1 MGELPAETRLG
12 AIRLRVGDIERLRD
26 FYETTIGLRAL
37 GAEDG
42 VTAMGANGRALVELV
57 SDPGAPAR
65 PPRSTGL
72 FHLALLVPTRADLAQ
87 TLRRVVGSGWRLSG
101 ASDHLVSE
109 ALYLSDPEGNGIEL
123 YRDRPREEWSFVDGT
138 LQMDTLP
145 LDLES
150 LLAESGGEDGGPE
163 MPAGTTLGHVH
174 LQVADLAAAEAFWV
188 DALGLDVTVRGYPGA
203 LFTSV
208 GRIPPPRR
216 AQHLGGGRRAEPAA
230 GCARSRALRGRA
242 PRRGRRGSGGRA
254 ARPRRGRRSGG
265 GWRARR
271 RSVGERRARPLVS
284 LRLGLRASRAA
295 PPRRRRPRRG
305 AASREAVPG
314 RSSR

>member
-42 VTAMGANGRALVELV
+42 VTAMGAHGRALVELV

-123 YRDRPREEWSFVDGT
+123 YRDRARDEWSFVDGT

-208 GRIPPPRR
+208 GGYHHHVGLNTWAGAGAPSSPPGVRGLVRFEAVLPDV
-216 AQHLGGGRRAEPAA
+216 AAVEAA
-230 GCARSRALRGRA
+230 G
-242 PRRGRRGSGGRA
+242 
-254 ARPRRGRRSGG
+254 
-265 GWRARR
+265 
-271 RSVGERRARPLVS
+271 E
-284 LRLGLRASRAA
+284 RLGRVAA
-295 PPRRRRPRRG
+295 VDRVEG
-305 AASREAVPG
+305 GVLAADPSGNVVLV
-314 RSSR
+314 RS

>member
-42 VTAMGANGRALVELV
+42 VTAMGAHGRALVELV

-123 YRDRPREEWSFVDGT
+123 YRDRARDEWSFVDGT
-138 LQMDTLP
+138 LQMDTLL

-208 GRIPPPRR
+208 GGYHHHVGLNTWAGAGAPSPPPGVRGLVR
-216 AQHLGGGRRAEPAA
+216 FEAVLPDEAAVEAA
-230 GCARSRALRGRA
+230 G
-242 PRRGRRGSGGRA
+242 
-254 ARPRRGRRSGG
+254 
-265 GWRARR
+265 
-271 RSVGERRARPLVS
+271 E
-284 LRLGLRASRAA
+284 RLGRVAA
-295 PPRRRRPRRG
+295 VDRVEG
-305 AASREAVPG
+305 GVLAADPSGNVVLV
-314 RSSR
+314 RS